1 MRSLCTDGWLWQFD
15 NGAVREKYRKMFED
29 GELTAEQLEEII
41 RGKRSEV
48 VREVVD
54 GGEKVCFVRGGLDK

>member
-1 MRSLCTDGWLWQFD
+1 MRSLCTDEWFWQFE
-15 NGAVREKYRKMFED
+15 NGAVREKYRKIVED

-54 GGEKVCFVRGGLDK
+54 GREGLLCSGRT

>member
-1 MRSLCTDGWLWQFD
+1 M
-15 NGAVREKYRKMFED
+15 VED

-54 GGEKVCFVRGGLDK
+54 EERRYALFEETLTDCGDSDIMEML